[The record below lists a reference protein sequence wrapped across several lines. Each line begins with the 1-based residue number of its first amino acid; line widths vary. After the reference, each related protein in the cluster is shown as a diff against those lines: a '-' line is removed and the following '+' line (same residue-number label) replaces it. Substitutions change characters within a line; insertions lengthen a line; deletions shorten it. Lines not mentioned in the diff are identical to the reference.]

1 MQVYLVG
8 GAVRDKLLGKTVKDN
23 DYVVVGSTVEEML
36 AAGFKQVG
44 ADFPVFLHP
53 ITQQE
58 YALARTERKSGQGY
72 TGFSVHASPDVTIE
86 EDLLRR
92 DLTINA
98 MAMEVNGLND
108 DTPKTGEIVDPY
120 DGKKDI
126 KNKRLKHVSAAFSE
140 DPLRVLRVARF
151 YGRFE
156 SLGFTIADDTFVLMK
171 QLCVNNQLQHLT
183 KERIWQE
190 SQRATM
196 QNSPQVY
203 WKTLYAVGALQSI
216 MPSLYS
222 AWQDNEA
229 QDNTLHVLAK
239 AAELNLTMPQRWA
252 VLMSSFLEKQSSL
265 QNIETALK
273 EIASFHKQHGIPKAE
288 QKLATLY
295 VSQQHNLA
303 NINNLTAG
311 ELIQLVT
318 ITNAHKQP
326 EILQKLLEV
335 ASIFDMVINKT
346 LIDKAI
352 ASYHAIGME
361 NIDSSLK
368 GKEIGMALTNM
379 RIEHLTRSMAND

>member
-72 TGFSVHASPDVTIE
+72 TGFSVHASPDVTLE

-120 DGKKDI
+120 KGQKDI
-126 KNKRLKHVSAAFSE
+126 KNKHLKHVSAAFSE

-156 SLGFTIADDTFVLMK
+156 SLGFTIADDTFVLME

-203 WKTLYAVGALQSI
+203 WKTLYEVGALQSI
-216 MPSLYS
+216 MPSLYVE
-222 AWQDNEA
+222 WQDNEV
-229 QDNTLHVLAK
+229 QDNILHVLAK
-239 AAELNLTMPQRWA
+239 SAKLNLTMPQRWA
-252 VLMSSFLEKQSSL
+252 VLMSSFLDKQSSP
-265 QNIETALK
+265 QNIETALAK
-273 EIASFHKQHGIPKAE
+273 VSSFHKQHGIPKAE

-303 NINNLTAG
+303 NINNLTAD

-335 ASIFDMVINKT
+335 ASIFDLVINKT

-352 ASYHAIGME
+352 TCYHAIGIG

-368 GKEIGMALTNM
+368 GKEIGMALSNM